1 MKFKKLEQ
9 TKINESENKYS
20 EYWEKNKIFE
30 KSIKNRKNNENY
42 VFYDGPATANG
53 MPGIHHMM
61 AKLLKD
67 TITKYKVMQGYRV
80 LRKVGWDTH
89 GLPVEVQVEKELGFK
104 DKGDIEK
111 YGIKEF
117 NQKCRESVWK
127 NEKYFTKFTRE
138 MGQFIDLDH
147 PYVTYDNNYI
157 ETEWWILKKIFDEGH
172 IYEGLKIVPWCPRCG
187 TGLASHE
194 VAQGYKEISVN
205 TVYVPFKA
213 KDEENTYYLV
223 WTTTPWTLLS
233 NTALCVNP
241 NEEYVKCLSKG
252 YNFIVAKALANKI
265 LGDDYEVVETY
276 KGKDLENR
284 EYEQLLPILK
294 MPEGKKAFI
303 VTCDDYVTMEDGTGI
318 VHIAPAFGQDDYE
331 VGLKY
336 DLAMVNP
343 VGEDGCYTEGPWKG
357 RLVVDPELEVEII
370 KYLAENDKLFKKQKM
385 NHDYPHC
392 WRCKTPLVY
401 YSKPSLYIRT
411 TDKKDEIIAENKK
424 VNWYPDYVGE
434 KGFGNWLENMNDWAI
449 SRNRYWGTPIPLWR
463 CSCGHEEMI
472 GSRKELIEKAIEDI
486 DETIELHRPY
496 VDDVHIKCPH
506 CGKEMTR
513 VKDVIDCWFDSG
525 AMPFAQY
532 HYPFENKKLFKEQF
546 PADFISEGIDQTRG
560 WFYSLLVISVFVTGQ
575 TPYKNVLVNDLLLD
589 KNGQKMHK
597 SRGNAISP
605 FEIMEE
611 YGADTV
617 RFYMLYASPV
627 WTPLKFDVDGLKE
640 IYSKYIST
648 FKNAYSFFE
657 MYANADHIDPREYNI
672 PIKDRELIDRWL
684 ISKLNKLI
692 KGVNEAY
699 REYDL
704 NKVTK
709 LIVPFLNDDLS
720 NWYIRSNRRRFWDSE
735 LTESKKQVYLTM
747 YEALVTLS
755 KLCAPLTPFMTEEI
769 YQKLTN
775 EKSVHLADFPVENI
789 ELIDDAVEERMDL
802 VRDICSLGRF
812 AREEVNIKVRQPISS
827 LILPKSDEMIIGD
840 LLPVIQE
847 ELNVKN
853 ILFKEDMNEYIE
865 YIVKPNFKVLGKEL
879 GPKIKELQEL
889 LSKLTSNE
897 IETISEKG
905 LTVKLSGEDFELNNE
920 NTLITI
926 KQKEGYASQSNNRTI
941 VVLDT
946 ELTDELILEG
956 LAREFVRKVQSLRKD
971 ADFVITDHIKVYYN
985 GTDKIDQMFKL
996 YKDYIMGEVL
1006 GDELIKD
1013 IGLKEKY
1020 KCELNDEEAYI
1031 KVERIKK

>member
-1 MKFKKLEQ
+1 MKFEKLAQE
-9 TKINESENKYS
+9 KINKVENEYS
-20 EYWEKNKIFE
+20 KFWDEQDIFNKT
-30 KSIKNRKNNENY
+30 IKNRENHDNF

-67 TITKYKVMQGYRV
+67 TICKYKTMQGYRV

-89 GLPVEVQVEKELGFK
+89 GLPVEVQVEKELGFTG
-104 DKGDIEK
+104 KGDIEK

-127 NEKYFTKFTRE
+127 NEEYFTRFTKE
-138 MGQFIDLDH
+138 MGQFIDLKN
-147 PYVTYDNNYI
+147 PYVTYNNDYI
-157 ETEWWILKKIFDEGH
+157 ETEWWILKKIFDEGY
-172 IYEGLKIVPWCPRCG
+172 IYDGLKIVPWCPRCG

-233 NTALCVNP
+233 NVALCVNP
-241 NEEYVKCLSKG
+241 NEKYVKVSSRG
-252 YNFIVAKALANKI
+252 YNFIIAKLLADKV
-265 LGDDYEVVETY
+265 LGEDYEIIEELL
-276 KGKDLENR
+276 GSDLENR
-284 EYEQLLPILK
+284 EYEQLI
-294 MPEGKKAFI
+294 PELSIKENKKAFI
-303 VTCDDYVTMEDGTGI
+303 VTCADYVTMEDGTGI

-336 DLAMVNP
+336 DLAILNP

-357 RLVVDPELEVEII
+357 RLVVDSELEIDII
-370 KYLAENDKLFKKQKM
+370 KYLASKDKLFKKQKM

-401 YSKPSLYIRT
+401 YSKPSLYIKT
-411 TDKKDEIIAENKK
+411 TAKKDEIIKENNKI
-424 VNWYPDYVGE
+424 NWYPDYVGE
-434 KGFGNWLENMNDWAI
+434 KRFGNWLENMNDWSI

-463 CSCGHEEMI
+463 CSCGHDEMI
-472 GSRKELIEKAIEDI
+472 GSRQELVERAIEKI

-496 VDDVHIKCPH
+496 VDDVHIRCSKCQ
-506 CGKEMTR
+506 KEMTR

-525 AMPFAQY
+525 SMPFAQM
-532 HYPFENKKLFKEQF
+532 HYPFENKELFEEQF

-560 WFYSLLVISVFVTGQ
+560 WFYALLVISTFVMGKSSF
-575 TPYKNVLVNDLLLD
+575 KNVLVNDLLLD

-617 RFYMLYASPV
+617 RFYMLHASPV
-627 WTPLKFDVDGLKE
+627 WTPLKFDVEGLKE
-640 IYSKYIST
+640 VYSKYIST
-648 FKNAYSFFE
+648 LKNAYSFFE
-657 MYANADHIDPREYNI
+657 MYANADNIDPREYD
-672 PIKDRELIDRWL
+672 IKVRDRELIDRWL

-699 REYDL
+699 SEYDL
-704 NKVTK
+704 NKAAK

-735 LTESKKQVYLTM
+735 LTESKKSVYLTM
-747 YEALVTLS
+747 YEALVTLA
-755 KLCAPLTPFMTEEI
+755 KLCAPMTPFMTEEI
-769 YQKLTN
+769 YKKLTN
-775 EKSVHLADFPVENI
+775 EQSVHLADFPVENTD
-789 ELIDDAVEERMDL
+789 LIDETVEERMDL
-802 VRDICSLGRF
+802 VRDVCSLGRF
-812 AREEVNIKVRQPISS
+812 AREEANIKVRQPISS
-827 LILPKSDEMIIGD
+827 LILPKSDQLIIGD
-840 LLPVIQE
+840 LLKVIEE
-847 ELNVKN
+847 ELNVKEVK
-853 ILFKEDMNEYIE
+853 FMSDMTEYLE
-865 YIVKPNFKVLGKEL
+865 YIVKPNFKVLGKSL
-879 GPKIKELQEL
+879 GSKIKELQETL
-889 LSKLTSNE
+889 QKLTSSE
-897 IETISEKG
+897 ISKISESG
-905 LTVKLSGEDFELNNE
+905 LTIKLSGEDFLLDNE
-920 NTLITI
+920 NTIISI
-926 KQKEGYASQSNNRTI
+926 KQKEGYASTSNNRTI
-941 VVLDT
+941 VVLET
-946 ELTDELILEG
+946 ELTEELILEG

-971 ADFVITDHIKVYYN
+971 ADFVITDHIKIYYN
-985 GTDKIDQMFKL
+985 GTASVEKMLTL

-1006 GDELIKD
+1006 GEELLKD
-1013 IGLKEKY
+1013 ISLTEK
-1020 KCELNDEEAYI
+1020 CMLNEEEAYI
-1031 KVERIKK
+1031 KVERV

>member
-1 MKFKKLEQ
+1 MNFEKLAQE
-9 TKINESENKYS
+9 KINEVENKYS
-20 EYWEKNKIFE
+20 KFWDEQDIFNKT
-30 KSIKNRKNNENY
+30 IKNRENHDNF

-67 TITKYKVMQGYRV
+67 TICKYKTMQGYRV

-89 GLPVEVQVEKELGFK
+89 GLPVEVQVEKELGFTG
-104 DKGDIEK
+104 KGDIEK

-127 NEKYFTKFTRE
+127 NEEYFTRFTKE
-138 MGQFIDLDH
+138 MGQFIDLKN
-147 PYVTYDNNYI
+147 PYVTYNNDYI
-157 ETEWWILKKIFDEGH
+157 ETEWWILKKIFDEGY
-172 IYEGLKIVPWCPRCG
+172 IYDGLKIVPWCPRCG

-233 NTALCVNP
+233 NVALCVNP
-241 NEEYVKCLSKG
+241 NEKYVKVSSRG
-252 YNFIVAKALANKI
+252 YNFIIAKLLADKV
-265 LGDDYEVVETY
+265 LGEDYEIIEELL
-276 KGKDLENR
+276 GSDLENR
-284 EYEQLLPILK
+284 EYEQLI
-294 MPEGKKAFI
+294 PELSIKENKKAFI
-303 VTCDDYVTMEDGTGI
+303 VTCADYVTMEDGTGI

-336 DLAMVNP
+336 DLAVLNP

-357 RLVVDPELEVEII
+357 RLVVDSELEIDII
-370 KYLAENDKLFKKQKM
+370 KYLASKDKLFKKQKM

-401 YSKPSLYIRT
+401 YSKPSLYIKT
-411 TDKKDEIIAENKK
+411 TAKKDEIIKENNKI
-424 VNWYPDYVGE
+424 NWYPDYVGE
-434 KGFGNWLENMNDWAI
+434 KRFGNWLENMNDWSI

-463 CSCGHEEMI
+463 CSCGHDEMI
-472 GSRKELIEKAIEDI
+472 GSRQELVERAIEKI

-496 VDDVHIKCPH
+496 VDDVHIRCSKCQ
-506 CGKEMTR
+506 KEMTR

-525 AMPFAQY
+525 SMPFAQM
-532 HYPFENKKLFKEQF
+532 HYPFENKELFEEQF

-560 WFYSLLVISVFVTGQ
+560 WFYALLVISTFVMGKSSF
-575 TPYKNVLVNDLLLD
+575 KNVLVNDLLLD

-617 RFYMLYASPV
+617 RFYMLHASPV
-627 WTPLKFDVDGLKE
+627 WTPLKFDVEGLKE
-640 IYSKYIST
+640 VYSKYIST
-648 FKNAYSFFE
+648 LKNAYSFFE
-657 MYANADHIDPREYNI
+657 MYANADNIDPREYD
-672 PIKDRELIDRWL
+672 IKVRDRELIDRWL

-699 REYDL
+699 SEYDL
-704 NKVTK
+704 NKAAK

-735 LTESKKQVYLTM
+735 LTESKKSVYLTM
-747 YEALVTLS
+747 YEALVTLA
-755 KLCAPLTPFMTEEI
+755 KLCAPMTPFMTEEI
-769 YQKLTN
+769 YKKLTN
-775 EKSVHLADFPVENI
+775 EQSVHLADFPVENTD
-789 ELIDDAVEERMDL
+789 LIDETVEERMDL
-802 VRDICSLGRF
+802 VRDVCSLGRF
-812 AREEVNIKVRQPISS
+812 AREEANIKVRQPISS
-827 LILPKSDEMIIGD
+827 LILPKSDQLIIGD
-840 LLPVIQE
+840 LLKVIEE
-847 ELNVKN
+847 ELNVKEVK
-853 ILFKEDMNEYIE
+853 FMSDMTEYLE
-865 YIVKPNFKVLGKEL
+865 YIVKPNFKVLGKSL
-879 GPKIKELQEL
+879 GSKIKELQETL
-889 LSKLTSNE
+889 QKLTSAE
-897 IETISEKG
+897 ISKISESG
-905 LTVKLSGEDFELNNE
+905 LTIKLSGEDFLLDNE
-920 NTLITI
+920 NTIISI
-926 KQKEGYASQSNNRTI
+926 KQKEGYASTSNNRTI
-941 VVLDT
+941 VVLET
-946 ELTDELILEG
+946 ELTEELILEG

-971 ADFVITDHIKVYYN
+971 ADFVITDHIKIYYN
-985 GTDKIDQMFKL
+985 GTASVEKMLTL

-1006 GDELIKD
+1006 GEELIKD
-1013 IGLKEKY
+1013 ISLTEK
-1020 KCELNDEEAYI
+1020 CMLNEEEAFI
-1031 KVERIKK
+1031 KVERV

>member
-1 MKFKKLEQ
+1 MKFEKLAQE
-9 TKINESENKYS
+9 KINKVENEYS
-20 EYWEKNKIFE
+20 KFWDEQDIFNKT
-30 KSIKNRKNNENY
+30 IKNRENHDNF

-67 TITKYKVMQGYRV
+67 TICKYKTMQGYRV

-89 GLPVEVQVEKELGFK
+89 GLPVEVQVEKELGFTG
-104 DKGDIEK
+104 KGDIEK

-127 NEKYFTKFTRE
+127 NEEYFTRFTKE
-138 MGQFIDLDH
+138 MGQFIDLKN
-147 PYVTYDNNYI
+147 PYVTYNNDYI
-157 ETEWWILKKIFDEGH
+157 ETEWWILKKIFDEGY
-172 IYEGLKIVPWCPRCG
+172 IYDGLKIVPWCPRCG

-233 NTALCVNP
+233 NVALCVNP
-241 NEEYVKCLSKG
+241 NEKYVKVSSRG
-252 YNFIVAKALANKI
+252 YNFIIAKLLADKV
-265 LGDDYEVVETY
+265 LGEDYEIIEELL
-276 KGKDLENR
+276 GSDLENR
-284 EYEQLLPILK
+284 EYEQLI
-294 MPEGKKAFI
+294 PELSIKENKKAFI
-303 VTCDDYVTMEDGTGI
+303 VTCADYVTMEDGTGI

-336 DLAMVNP
+336 DLAVLNP

-357 RLVVDPELEVEII
+357 RLVVDSELEIDII
-370 KYLAENDKLFKKQKM
+370 KYLASKDKLFKKQKM

-401 YSKPSLYIRT
+401 YSKPSLYIKT
-411 TDKKDEIIAENKK
+411 TAKKDEIIKENNKI
-424 VNWYPDYVGE
+424 NWYPDYVGE
-434 KGFGNWLENMNDWAI
+434 KRFGNWLENMNDWSI

-463 CSCGHEEMI
+463 CSCGHDEMI
-472 GSRKELIEKAIEDI
+472 GSRQELVERAIEKI

-496 VDDVHIKCPH
+496 VDDVHIRCSKCQ
-506 CGKEMTR
+506 KEMTR

-525 AMPFAQY
+525 SMPFAQM
-532 HYPFENKKLFKEQF
+532 HYPFENKELFEEQF

-560 WFYSLLVISVFVTGQ
+560 WFYALLVISTFVMGKSSF
-575 TPYKNVLVNDLLLD
+575 KNVLVNDLLLD

-617 RFYMLYASPV
+617 RFYMLHASPV
-627 WTPLKFDVDGLKE
+627 WTPLKFDVEGLKE
-640 IYSKYIST
+640 VYSKYIST
-648 FKNAYSFFE
+648 LKNAYSFFE
-657 MYANADHIDPREYNI
+657 MYANADNIDPREYD
-672 PIKDRELIDRWL
+672 IKVRDRELIDRWL

-699 REYDL
+699 SEYDL
-704 NKVTK
+704 NKAAK

-735 LTESKKQVYLTM
+735 LTESKKSVYLTM
-747 YEALVTLS
+747 YEALVTLA
-755 KLCAPLTPFMTEEI
+755 KLCAPMTPFMTEEI
-769 YQKLTN
+769 YKKLTN
-775 EKSVHLADFPVENI
+775 EQSVHLADFPVENTD
-789 ELIDDAVEERMDL
+789 LIDETVEERMDL
-802 VRDICSLGRF
+802 VRDVCSLGRF
-812 AREEVNIKVRQPISS
+812 AREEANIKVRQPISS
-827 LILPKSDEMIIGD
+827 LILPKSDQLIIGD
-840 LLPVIQE
+840 LLKVIEE
-847 ELNVKN
+847 ELNVKEVK
-853 ILFKEDMNEYIE
+853 FMSDMTEYLE
-865 YIVKPNFKVLGKEL
+865 YIVKPNFKVLGKSL
-879 GPKIKELQEL
+879 GSKIKELQETL
-889 LSKLTSNE
+889 QKLTSAE
-897 IETISEKG
+897 ISKISESG
-905 LTVKLSGEDFELNNE
+905 LTIKLSGEDFLLDNE
-920 NTLITI
+920 NTIISI
-926 KQKEGYASQSNNRTI
+926 KQKEGYASTSNNRTI
-941 VVLDT
+941 VVLET
-946 ELTDELILEG
+946 ELTEELILEG

-971 ADFVITDHIKVYYN
+971 ADFVITDHIKIYYN
-985 GTDKIDQMFKL
+985 GTASVEKMLTL

-1006 GDELIKD
+1006 GEELLKD
-1013 IGLKEKY
+1013 ISLTEK
-1020 KCELNDEEAYI
+1020 CMLNEEEAFI
-1031 KVERIKK
+1031 KVERV

>member
-1 MKFKKLEQ
+1 MKFKKLESG
-9 TKINESENKYS
+9 KINEVENKYS
-20 EYWEKNKIFE
+20 EYWEKNKVFE
-30 KSIKNRKNNENY
+30 KSIKQRKDNF

-67 TITKYKVMQGYRV
+67 TVCKYKTMQGYRV
-80 LRKVGWDTH
+80 VRKVGWDTH
-89 GLPVEVQVEKELGFK
+89 GLPVEVQVEKELGFNG
-104 DKGDIEK
+104 KGDIEK

-127 NEKYFTKFTRE
+127 NEKYFTQFTKE
-138 MGQFIDLDH
+138 MGQFIDLDN

-157 ETEWWILKKIFDEGH
+157 ETEWWILKKIFDDGY
-172 IYEGLKIVPWCPRCG
+172 IYDGLKIVPWCPRCG

-194 VAQGYKEISVN
+194 VAQGYKEVSVN
-205 TVYVPFKA
+205 TVFVPFKA

-223 WTTTPWTLLS
+223 WTTTPWTLIS
-233 NTALCVNP
+233 NVALCVNP
-241 NEEYVKCLSKG
+241 KETYVKCLSKG
-252 YNFIVAKALANKI
+252 YNFIVAKALADKI
-265 LGDDYEVVETY
+265 LGEDYEVVEEY
-276 KGKDLENR
+276 KGTDLENR
-284 EYEQLLPILK
+284 EYEQLIPILK
-294 MPEGKKAFI
+294 TAKNKKAFI

-336 DLAMVNP
+336 DLAMLNP
-343 VGEDGCYTEGPWKG
+343 VGEDGCFTEGPWKD
-357 RLVVDPELEVEII
+357 RLVVDPELEIEII

-401 YSKPSLYIRT
+401 YSKPSLYIKT
-411 TDKKDEIIAENKK
+411 TAKKDEIIAENKK

-434 KGFGNWLENMNDWAI
+434 KRFGNWLENMNDWAI

-463 CSCGHEEMI
+463 CSCGHDEMI
-472 GSRKELIEKAIEDI
+472 GSRKELVEKAIENI
-486 DETIELHRPY
+486 DENIELHRPY
-496 VDDVHIKCPH
+496 VDDVHIKCPE
-506 CGKEMTR
+506 CGKTMNR
-513 VKDVIDCWFDSG
+513 VTDVMDCWFDSG

-532 HYPFENKKLFKEQF
+532 HYPFENKKLFNEQF

-560 WFYSLLVISVFVTGQ
+560 WFYSLLVVSVFVNGQ

-617 RFYMLYASPV
+617 RFYMLHASPV

-640 IYSKYIST
+640 IYSKYNST

-672 PIKDRELIDRWL
+672 KVEDRELIDRWL

-692 KGVNEAY
+692 RDVNEAY
-699 REYDL
+699 AEYDL
-704 NKVTK
+704 NKVAK

-747 YEALVTLS
+747 YEALVTLC
-755 KLCAPLTPFMTEEI
+755 KLCAPMTPFLTEEI
-769 YQKLTN
+769 YTKLTG
-775 EKSVHLADFPVENI
+775 EKSVHLADYPNHDMT
-789 ELIDDAVEERMDL
+789 LIDEVVEERMDL
-802 VRDICSLGRF
+802 VRDVCSLGRF
-812 AREEVNIKVRQPISS
+812 AREEANIKVRQPISK
-827 LILPKSDEMIIGD
+827 LILPKSNEMIIGD
-840 LLPVIQE
+840 LIGVIKE
-847 ELNVKN
+847 ELNVKEVQ
-853 ILFKEDMNEYIE
+853 FKEDMTEYLE
-865 YIVKPNFKVLGKEL
+865 YQVKPNFQVLGKTL
-879 GPKIKELQEL
+879 GPKIKELQQVI
-889 LSKLTSNE
+889 SKLTSNE
-897 IETISEKG
+897 IAKISEEG
-905 LTVKLSGEDFELNNE
+905 LTIKLDGEDFELNSD
-920 NTLITI
+920 NTLISI
-926 KQKEGYASQSNNRTI
+926 KQKEGYASTSNSNTI

-956 LAREFVRKVQSLRKD
+956 LAREFVRNVQALRKEK
-971 ADFVITDHIKVYYN
+971 DFVITDHIIVYYN
-985 GTDKIDQMFKL
+985 GTDNIDKMFDL

-1013 IGLKEKY
+1013 ISLKKKY
-1020 KCELNDEEAYI
+1020 TLNDEEAYI
-1031 KVERIKK
+1031 DVKKVK

>member
-9 TKINESENKYS
+9 GSINEVEKKYS
-20 EYWEKNKIFE
+20 EYWKKNKIFE
-30 KSIKNRKNNENY
+30 KTITNRKGCDNF
-42 VFYDGPATANG
+42 VFHDGPATANG

-67 TITKYKVMQGYRV
+67 TVCKYKTMQGYRV
-80 LRKVGWDTH
+80 VRKVGWDTH
-89 GLPVEVQVEKELGFK
+89 GLPVEVQVEKELGFNG
-104 DKGDIEK
+104 KGDIEK

-127 NEKYFTKFTRE
+127 NEEFFTKFTRE
-138 MGQFIDLDH
+138 MGQFIDLEH
-147 PYVTYDNNYI
+147 PYVTYNNDYI
-157 ETEWWILKKIFDEGH
+157 ETEWWILKKIFEDGY
-172 IYEGLKIVPWCPRCG
+172 IYDGLKIVPWCPRCG

-194 VAQGYKEISVN
+194 VAQGYKEVSVN
-205 TVYVPFKA
+205 TVFVPFKA

-241 NEEYVKCLSKG
+241 KEKYVKCLSKG
-252 YNFIVAKALANKI
+252 YNFILAKSLADKM
-265 LGDDYEVVETY
+265 LGDGYEVVEEY
-276 KGKDLENR
+276 LGKDLENR

-294 MPEGKKAFI
+294 VPENKKAFI
-303 VTCDDYVTMEDGTGI
+303 VTCDEYVTMEDGTGI

-336 DLAMVNP
+336 DLAMLNP
-343 VGEDGCYTEGPWKG
+343 VGEDGCFTEGPWKG

-401 YSKPSLYIRT
+401 YSKPSLYIKT
-411 TDKKDEIIAENKK
+411 TAKKDEIIAENKK

-434 KGFGNWLENMNDWAI
+434 KRFGNWLENMNDWAI

-463 CSCGHEEMI
+463 CECGHDEMI
-472 GSRKELIEKAIEDI
+472 GSRKELVEKAIENI

-506 CGKEMTR
+506 CGKPMTR
-513 VKDVIDCWFDSG
+513 VKDVMDCWFDSG

-532 HYPFENKKLFKEQF
+532 HYPFENKKLFEEQY
-546 PADFISEGIDQTRG
+546 PADFICEGIDQTRG
-560 WFYSLLVISVFVTGQ
+560 WFYSLMVVSVFVTGKS
-575 TPYKNVLVNDLLLD
+575 PYKNVLVNDLLLD
-589 KNGQKMHK
+589 KYGQKMHK

-640 IYSKYIST
+640 VYSKYIST

-657 MYANADHIDPREYNI
+657 MYANADHIDPREYDI
-672 PIKDRELIDRWL
+672 PVKNRELIDRWL
-684 ISKLNKLI
+684 ISKLNRLI

-699 REYDL
+699 KEYDL
-704 NKVTK
+704 NKAAK

-735 LTESKKQVYLTM
+735 LTESKKAVYLTT
-747 YEALVTLS
+747 YEVLVALA
-755 KLCAPLTPFMTEEI
+755 KICAPMTPFMTEEI
-769 YQKLTN
+769 YQKLTG
-775 EKSVHLADFPVENI
+775 EKSVHLADFPQEKE
-789 ELIDDAVEERMDL
+789 ELMDEVVEERMDL
-802 VRDICSLGRF
+802 VRDVCSLGRF
-812 AREEVNIKVRQPISS
+812 AREEVNIKVRQPIQK

-840 LLPVIQE
+840 LLPVIKE
-847 ELNVKN
+847 ELNVKDV
-853 ILFKEDMNEYIE
+853 IFKEDMTEYLE
-865 YIVKPNFKVLGKEL
+865 YVIKPNFQVLGKTL
-879 GPKIKELQEL
+879 GPKMKELQSII
-889 LSKLTSNE
+889 SKLTSKE
-897 IETISEKG
+897 ISQISESG
-905 LTVKLSGEDFELNNE
+905 LTVQLDGEDFVLNSE
-920 NTLITI
+920 NTLVSI
-926 KQKEGYASQSNNRTI
+926 KQKEGYASTSNNRTI

-946 ELTDELILEG
+946 ELTEDLILEG
-956 LAREFVRKVQSLRKD
+956 LAREFVRKVQSLRKE
-971 ADFVITDHIKVYYN
+971 ADFVITDHIKVFYN
-985 GTDKIDQMFKL
+985 GTDQVEKMLTK
-996 YKDYIMGEVL
+996 YKDYVMGEVL
-1006 GDELIKD
+1006 GEELIKD
-1013 IGLKEKY
+1013 SSLKEKD
-1020 KCELNDEEAYI
+1020 KCELNDEEAFI
-1031 KVERIKK
+1031 KVERV

>member
-1 MKFKKLEQ
+1 MKFKKLESGK
-9 TKINESENKYS
+9 TSEVEKKYS
-20 EYWEKNKIFE
+20 EYWEKNKVFE
-30 KSIKNRKNNENY
+30 KSVKQRKENF

-67 TITKYKVMQGYRV
+67 TICKYKTMQGFRV
-80 LRKVGWDTH
+80 VRKVGWDTH
-89 GLPVEVQVEKELGFK
+89 GLPVEVQVEKELGFNG
-104 DKGDIEK
+104 KGDIEK

-127 NEKYFTKFTRE
+127 NEKYFTQFTKE
-138 MGQFIDLDH
+138 MGQFIDLEH

-157 ETEWWILKKIFDEGH
+157 ETEWWILKKIFDEGY
-172 IYEGLKIVPWCPRCG
+172 IYDGLKIVPWCPRCG

-213 KDEENTYYLV
+213 KDQENTYYLV
-223 WTTTPWTLLS
+223 WTTTPWTLMS
-233 NTALCVNP
+233 NVALCVNP
-241 NEEYVKCLSKG
+241 KETYVKCLSKG
-252 YNFIVAKALANKI
+252 YNFIVAKALADKI
-265 LGDDYEVVETY
+265 LGEGYEVVEEY
-276 KGKDLENR
+276 KGTDLENR

-294 MPEGKKAFI
+294 APENKKSFI

-336 DLAMVNP
+336 DLAMFNP
-343 VGEDGCYTEGPWKG
+343 VGEDGCFTEGPWKG

-370 KYLAENDKLFKKQKM
+370 KYLASEDKLFKKQKM

-401 YSKPSLYIRT
+401 YSKPSLYIKT
-411 TDKKDEIIAENKK
+411 TAKQKEIIEENKK

-434 KGFGNWLENMNDWAI
+434 KRFGNWLENMNDWAI

-463 CSCGHEEMI
+463 CECGHAEMI
-472 GSRKELIEKAIEDI
+472 GSRKELAEKSIEDI

-506 CGKEMTR
+506 CGKTMSR
-513 VKDVIDCWFDSG
+513 VPDVMDCWFDSG

-532 HYPFENKKLFKEQF
+532 HYPFENKKLFEEQF

-560 WFYSLLVISVFVTGQ
+560 WFYSLIAVSVFVTGKS
-575 TPYKNVLVNDLLLD
+575 PYKNVLVNDLLLD

-627 WTPLKFDVDGLKE
+627 WTPLKFDVEGLKE

-657 MYANADHIDPREYNI
+657 MYANADKIDPREYHI
-672 PIKDRELIDRWL
+672 PVENRELIDRWL
-684 ISKLNKLI
+684 LSKLNKLI
-692 KGVNEAY
+692 KDVTSAY
-699 REYDL
+699 EEYDL
-704 NKVTK
+704 NKVAK

-735 LTESKKQVYLTM
+735 LTDSKKAVYETM
-747 YEALVTLS
+747 YEALVVLC
-755 KLCAPLTPFMTEEI
+755 KLCAPLTPFLTEEI
-769 YQKLTN
+769 YEKLTG
-775 EKSVHLADFPVENI
+775 EKSVHLADFPKVE
-789 ELIDDAVEERMDL
+789 ETLIDEAVEERMDL
-802 VRDICSLGRF
+802 VRDVCSLGRF

-827 LILPKSDEMIIGD
+827 LILPKSDELIIGD

-847 ELNVKN
+847 ELNVKEVQ
-853 ILFKEDMNEYIE
+853 FKADMTDYLEYV
-865 YIVKPNFKVLGKEL
+865 VKPNFQVLGKTL
-879 GPKIKELQEL
+879 GPKMKELQQII
-889 LSKLTSNE
+889 SKLTSNE
-897 IETISEKG
+897 IREIGENG
-905 LTVKLSGEDFELNNE
+905 LTVKLAGEDFKLDSE
-920 NTLITI
+920 NTLVSI
-926 KQKEGYASQSNNRTI
+926 KQKEGYASTSNNRTI

-971 ADFVITDHIKVYYN
+971 ADFVITDHIKIYYN
-985 GTDKIDQMFKL
+985 GTDKVDCML
-996 YKDYIMGEVL
+996 KDFRDYVMGETL

-1013 IGLKEKY
+1013 ISLTDKD
-1020 KCELNDEEAYI
+1020 KCDLNDEEAYI
-1031 KVERIKK
+1031 KVEKVK